1 MIHLGLALL
10 AIGVGDLV
18 SGGLGGEIRSPGAI
32 TKATVAAVAIG
43 CVGFYAT
50 GGRGTWTA
58 LALLAAILLAA
69 LGWSTFRY
77 RAPRDSRPW
86 LALGSLVV
94 PLGALAA
101 ASGSLAPRAS
111 NAADGWLA
119 GLPFPAVSDL
129 GLERFVLV
137 AGVAVALTATANGIV
152 RIVLMA
158 AGTRID
164 RSESRLRGGRLIGV
178 LERLMIFG
186 LALAGE
192 PTAAALVVSAKSLLR
207 FPEVSKV
214 AQSTS
219 DSPQRANAAEEA
231 SGEPLEIDSLTEYF
245 LLGSLTSWV
254 LALAPVLLL
263 RRG

>member
-1 MIHLGLALL
+1 MMYLGLALL

-18 SGGLGGEIRSPGAI
+18 SGGLGGEIRSQGAVA
-32 TKATVAAVAIG
+32 KATVAAVAIG
-43 CVGFYAT
+43 AVGFYAT
-50 GGRGTWTA
+50 GGRGTWTL
-58 LALLAAILLAA
+58 LALLAAILVAA
-69 LGWSTFRY
+69 LGWSAFRY
-77 RAPRDSRPW
+77 LAPRNNRPW
-86 LALGSLVV
+86 LALGALVA
-94 PLGALAA
+94 PLALLAA
-101 ASGSLAPRAS
+101 ASGSLEPRAS
-111 NAADGWLA
+111 NVVDGWLA
-119 GLPFPAVSDL
+119 GLPFPALSDV
-129 GLERFVLV
+129 GLDRFVLIV
-137 AGVAVALTATANGIV
+137 GVSVALMATANGVV
-152 RIVLMA
+152 RVVLMA
-158 AGTRID
+158 AGTHID

-214 AQSTS
+214 AQSTADAS
-219 DSPQRANAAEEA
+219 RRAKPAEDA
-231 SGEPLEIDSLTEYF
+231 GERPLEIDSLTEYF